1 MLAPL
6 VTDPS
11 SLRHGHEPLFLKT
24 PASLDHTLTMPA
36 SAEPNSGSTPTTA
49 SDNDDTAWSRDV
61 WLLLA
66 ARFVRMSAF
75 GSSSLVLALF
85 LSALGQTPVQV
96 GRFLT
101 LTLIGDFLLSLLLTF
116 VADSVLGRRNTLRL
130 GALSMLLSGL
140 VFATTTNVDY
150 LLPAAIFGVIS
161 PSGGEIGPF
170 RAVEQS
176 ILATLVDKQHRPALF
191 GWYVVTGAYAA
202 SLATGLGGL
211 LNRFVQGGSKES
223 SMVYYRGVFVWYALM
238 GLIKLLLSLS
248 LSQRCEAATFRNAP
262 SPSASSQSQTEASER
277 DPLLPGSNTSATTE
291 HEEQGFSHARFT
303 LLCSLFAIDSLGSGM
318 ASQTLTSWFLSR
330 KFNAELAS
338 LGGILSLA
346 LLVSAT
352 SNLFSARLANRL
364 GLVPTMVFTHLP
376 ANIFLAMTPLPS
388 SLGLTSA
395 MIVARAATSSMDQAP
410 RSAFLSAFVPDH
422 QRTRVLG
429 LVNTVQ
435 TLAQSAGPSLTGWF
449 ADMGSM
455 GWAFHM
461 AGLLKIGYD
470 LGLLAA
476 FSAVN

>member
-1 MLAPL
+1 MP
-6 VTDPS
+6 PS
-11 SLRHGHEPLFLKT
+11 LEPPPGL
-24 PASLDHTLTMPA
+24 
-36 SAEPNSGSTPTTA
+36 TPTTV
-49 SDNDDTAWSRDV
+49 SDNDETAWSRDV

-140 VFATTTNVDY
+140 VFATTTNVNY
-150 LLPAAIFGVIS
+150 LLPAAVLGVIS

-176 ILATLVDKQHRPALF
+176 ILAALVDKQHRPALF

-211 LNRFVQGGSKES
+211 LNRLVEGGSKES

-248 LSQRCEAATFRNAP
+248 LSQRCEAATFRNT
-262 SPSASSQSQTEASER
+262 QSQTEASER
-277 DPLLPGSNTSATTE
+277 DPLLSGSNASASAA
-291 HEEQGFSHARFT
+291 HEEQGFSHGRFT

-376 ANIFLAMTPLPS
+376 ANVFLAMIPLPS

-449 ADMGSM
+449 ADMGNM

>member
-1 MLAPL
+1 M
-6 VTDPS
+6 
-11 SLRHGHEPLFLKT
+11 
-24 PASLDHTLTMPA
+24 
-36 SAEPNSGSTPTTA
+36 
-49 SDNDDTAWSRDV
+49 

-66 ARFVRMSAF
+66 ARLVRMSAF

-85 LSALGQTPVQV
+85 LSALGQSPVQV

-101 LTLIGDFLLSLLLTF
+101 LTLVGDFLLSLVLTF
-116 VADSVLGRRNTLRL
+116 VADTMLGRRNTLRL
-130 GALSMLLSGL
+130 GALSMFISGL
-140 VFATTTNVDY
+140 VFASTSNMHF

-176 ILATLVDKQHRPALF
+176 ILATLVDKHERPALF
-191 GWYVVTGAYAA
+191 GWYVVTGAFAA
-202 SLATGLGGL
+202 SFATWLGGL
-211 LNRFVQGGSKES
+211 LNKLVDGGSEEGL
-223 SMVYYRGVFVWYALM
+223 MAYYRAVFMWYAAM
-238 GLIKLLLSLS
+238 GLIKLLLSLL
-248 LSQRCEAATFRNAP
+248 LSDRCEAAAVPTAAPATTQRQAEVDEREPLLSNAGA
-262 SPSASSQSQTEASER
+262 SASTSVASPQ
-277 DPLLPGSNTSATTE
+277 DT
-291 HEEQGFSHARFT
+291 GFSSGRFA

-338 LGGILSLA
+338 LGSIMSAA

-352 SNLFSARLANRL
+352 SNLFSARLANRI

-376 ANIFLAMTPLPS
+376 ANVFLAMIPLPNR
-388 SLGLTSA
+388 LGLTSA
-395 MIVARAATSSMDQAP
+395 FIVARAATSSMDQAP
-410 RSAFLSAFVPDH
+410 KAAFLSAFVPDRH
-422 QRTRVLG
+422 RTRVLG

-435 TLAQSAGPSLTGWF
+435 TLAQSGGPSLTGWF
-449 ADMGSM
+449 ADLGTM